1 MSLKVSD
8 GVCPAERAEPGFTRC
23 QLPTFLWVQPKKIPV
38 SQNQIHDLLQ
48 FLSWK
53 TCSQR
58 WIIYFSNCLGHSLKL
73 PDCMITRVIS
83 WHGWWRLSH
92 SRKHPRCLFPN
103 AEIYSSSFE
112 LFLQESFQFCGSHY
126 KTRKFNCFR
135 KPAELSGKCLRLS
148 DPQAEHLFFCRAG
161 AKQRSSWVL
170 VKPKRLNAKS
180 SASSLSE

>member
-1 MSLKVSD
+1 MAFCNFWTERHVL
-8 GVCPAERAEPGFTRC
+8 RAELSTSVTVLGI
-23 QLPTFLWVQPKKIPV
+23 LW
-38 SQNQIHDLLQ
+38 
-48 FLSWK
+48 
-53 TCSQR
+53 
-58 WIIYFSNCLGHSLKL
+58 KL
-73 PDCMITRVIS
+73 PGCMITRVIS

-92 SRKHPRCLFPN
+92 SRKHPRGLFPN

-135 KPAELSGKCLRLS
+135 KSPELSGKCLRLS

-161 AKQRSSWVL
+161 AKQRGSWAL

-180 SASSLSE
+180 SASSLSEKN